1 MVQANQLTIFTDFD
15 NTMVKEHSALW
26 FIVASFLRFRRRTL
40 GGVFSSILQHGFGTK
55 AYLSAVSA
63 LSADE
68 RKILAQKV
76 VDYLS
81 FNSRWLAQLQVTIH
95 KHPNIRSIRII
106 VITRNLLLIPQLFME
121 KWKAYLEKNTDAR
134 YTGEY
139 LVIGNELTS
148 DPKVPR
154 SIASQ
159 ILKSSEKDRFLKTSN
174 AFYFGDPEEHRE
186 IAHNPSLRNLKFV
199 RV

>member
-1 MVQANQLTIFTDFD
+1 MAQENQLTIFTDFD
-15 NTMVKEHSALW
+15 ETMVKQHSALW
-26 FIVASFLRFRRRTL
+26 FIVTSFLKFRRRTL
-40 GGVFSSILQHGFGTK
+40 GGVFSSIWQHGFGTK

-68 RKILAQKV
+68 RKALAQKV

-81 FNSRWLAQLQVTIH
+81 FNPRWLAQLELTIR
-95 KHPNIRSIRII
+95 KYPKIKSIRLI

-121 KWKAYLEKNTDAR
+121 KWKKYLEGKTGAR
-134 YTGEY
+134 YAGEY

-154 SIASQ
+154 SLASQ
-159 ILKSSEKDRFLKTSN
+159 ILKSSQKDRFLKTTN
-174 AFYFGDPEEHRE
+174 TVYFGDPEEHRE
-186 IAHNPSLRNLKFV
+186 IAHNPSLRNLQFV